1 MQTAKNTQYIHLK
14 NNPVCCLWRETCNK
28 DVNMDRKDTNLRT
41 VAVSQEGKRET
52 AIALEYKGG
61 LNYL

>member
-1 MQTAKNTQYIHLK
+1 M
-14 NNPVCCLWRETCNK
+14 CNK

-41 VAVSQEGKRET
+41 VAGSQEGKGET

-61 LNYL
+61 LNCL